1 MKSCN
6 VSICNLR
13 LRRSNRMEAML
24 ERIMAENSPALTKE
38 MILKTW
44 GIASE
49 IK

>member
-13 LRRSNRMEAML
+13 LRGRNRMEAML
-24 ERIMAENSPALTKE
+24 ERTMAENSPVLTKE
-38 MILKTW
+38 MCLETW
-44 GIASE
+44 GISSK